1 MKRKI
6 ALLTQ
11 WFDPE
16 PTFKGLLFAKGL
28 LKEGFEVTV
37 ITGYPNYPSGNLYPG
52 YKIKLFKKEIIHG
65 VNVIRL
71 PLYPSH
77 SRSIV
82 GRIFNYL
89 SFGFSSI
96 IYTIFFMPKVDVL
109 YGYHPPLTI
118 GIALSFMSIFRK
130 IPIVYDIQDIW
141 PDSLKAT
148 GMFSSNIGL
157 SLIDRL
163 CNWVYSN
170 ANIITVLSPGFKEK
184 LINKGVEENK
194 IHIIYNWC
202 NEELIIKKRYVKP
215 ESFKTIEQKIILF
228 AGNLGPAQSLKKI
241 ILAFKS
247 VETKFFHLVIIG
259 TGIEQKN
266 LKDLKNRE
274 SLSNVTFLPPVSM
287 KEIGDYLNYA
297 DLLLVHLKNDPLF
310 EITIPS
316 KIQAYLAIGK
326 PLLVGVRGD
335 TTKLI
340 KKSNSGIT
348 FEPDSTKDFLRALR
362 EYKNLNKKTI
372 NKLSYNSKLFYK
384 NNMAFNIGVKKFSKL
399 FNDLL

>member
-1 MKRKI
+1 MI
-6 ALLTQ
+6 L
-11 WFDPE
+11 
-16 PTFKGLLFAKGL
+16 AKYAN
-28 LKEGFEVTV
+28 E
-37 ITGYPNYPSGNLYPG
+37 
-52 YKIKLFKKEIIHG
+52 IKH
-65 VNVIRL
+65 
-71 PLYPSH
+71 
-77 SRSIV
+77 
-82 GRIFNYL
+82 
-89 SFGFSSI
+89 
-96 IYTIFFMPKVDVL
+96 
-109 YGYHPPLTI
+109 
-118 GIALSFMSIFRK
+118 
-130 IPIVYDIQDIW
+130 
-141 PDSLKAT
+141 
-148 GMFSSNIGL
+148 
-157 SLIDRL
+157 
-163 CNWVYSN
+163 
-170 ANIITVLSPGFKEK
+170 

-215 ESFKTIEQKIILF
+215 VSFKTIEQKIILF

-247 VETKFFHLVIIG
+247 VETTFFHLVIIG
-259 TGIEQKN
+259 TGIELDN
-266 LKDLKNRE
+266 LRELKNRE
-274 SLSNVTFLPPVSM
+274 SLSNVTFLPPVKM

-326 PLLVGVRGD
+326 PLIVGVRGD
-335 TTKLI
+335 STNLI

-348 FEPDSTKDFLRALR
+348 FEPDNTKDFLRALR